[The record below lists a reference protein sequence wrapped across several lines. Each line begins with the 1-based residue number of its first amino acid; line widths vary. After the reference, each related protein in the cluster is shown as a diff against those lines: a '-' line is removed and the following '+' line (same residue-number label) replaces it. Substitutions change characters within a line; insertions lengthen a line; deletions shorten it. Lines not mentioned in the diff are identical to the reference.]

1 MAQEFLGSGMKF
13 PPQINPATGR
23 FEVASKATSVKES
36 VYIILMTQKSE
47 RWIRPEFGSS
57 LMSYTFMDTS
67 TTMLN
72 LMAREIAGDLMRQ
85 EPRLADV
92 NVKID
97 ATSKQDIF
105 FCSARDG
112 INFGIPERIVEN
124 NGYWDF
130 LYRPTLVYSN
140 NEVYCL
146 YGVVND
152 AKQWFISMSRGNPR
166 KAWFSVPCRCRSW
179 HGQQD

>member
-13 PPQINPATGR
+13 PPQVNPATGR
-23 FEVASKATSVKES
+23 FEVARGEISVKES

-57 LMSYTFMDTS
+57 LMNYTFMDTS

-72 LMAREIAGDLMRQ
+72 LIAREIAGDLMKQ

-97 ATSKQDIF
+97 AKSKQGCLIIYIDYLIRETNV
-105 FCSARDG
+105 RDNLVFPFYLDTTWEDVEETG
-112 INFGIPERIVEN
+112 PETYIE
-124 NGYWDF
+124 
-130 LYRPTLVYSN
+130 
-140 NEVYCL
+140 E
-146 YGVVND
+146 
-152 AKQWFISMSRGNPR
+152 
-166 KAWFSVPCRCRSW
+166 
-179 HGQQD
+179 

>member
-23 FEVASKATSVKES
+23 FEVAKGETSVKES

-57 LMSYTFMDTS
+57 LMNYTFMDTS

-72 LMAREIAGDLMRQ
+72 LMAREIAGDLMKQ

-92 NVKID
+92 NIKID
-97 ATSKQDIF
+97 AKSKQGCLIIYIDYLIRETNT
-105 FCSARDG
+105 RD
-112 INFGIPERIVEN
+112 N
-124 NGYWDF
+124 
-130 LYRPTLVYSN
+130 LVFPFYLDTTW
-140 NEVYCL
+140 EETEETEEEIYIE
-146 YGVVND
+146 G
-152 AKQWFISMSRGNPR
+152 
-166 KAWFSVPCRCRSW
+166 
-179 HGQQD
+179 

>member
-23 FEVASKATSVKES
+23 FEVAKREISVKES

-57 LMSYTFMDTS
+57 LMNYTFMDTS

-72 LMAREIAGDLMRQ
+72 LMARDIAGDLMRQ

-92 NVKID
+92 KVKID
-97 ATSKQDIF
+97 AKSKQGCLIIYINYLIRATNVRDNLVFPFYLDTTWEEMEETDEDIY
-105 FCSARDG
+105 
-112 INFGIPERIVEN
+112 IEE
-124 NGYWDF
+124 
-130 LYRPTLVYSN
+130 
-140 NEVYCL
+140 
-146 YGVVND
+146 
-152 AKQWFISMSRGNPR
+152 
-166 KAWFSVPCRCRSW
+166 
-179 HGQQD
+179 

>member
-57 LMSYTFMDTS
+57 LMSYTFMDIS

-97 ATSKQDIF
+97 ATSKQGCLIIYVDYLIRE
-105 FCSARDG
+105 ANVRDNLVFPFYLDTTWEEPEE
-112 INFGIPERIVEN
+112 INEEIYIEE
-124 NGYWDF
+124 
-130 LYRPTLVYSN
+130 
-140 NEVYCL
+140 
-146 YGVVND
+146 
-152 AKQWFISMSRGNPR
+152 
-166 KAWFSVPCRCRSW
+166 
-179 HGQQD
+179 